1 MRSFTLIPLLAIG
14 GALAQSSTT
23 TTEDSFLSSIT
34 SSLASAATGLFD
46 DSTTSS
52 SSTTRSRTSL
62 FSGTNATTTSNPANP
77 TLSIYGLNNLANTY
91 AASVVQA
98 NVAATTYDVI
108 CSRGNFLCPSG
119 IAFQMTQAPTSLQLR
134 NTATT
139 LGVTIT
145 ESYSCKIEGT
155 TSASCIYSV
164 KGQGKGASTSTSLE
178 TTYSQSLLP
187 YATVVVTAGQ
197 EKLAAASTVPA
208 PEGSASGSQGA
219 GARGV
224 QTPGVAGVG
233 GLLMVAMGLVGVLAV
248 VL

>member
-1 MRSFTLIPLLAIG
+1 MRSFAFIPLVAI

-34 SSLASAATGLFD
+34 SSLASAATGFLDD

-52 SSTTRSRTSL
+52 SSSIRSRTSL

-91 AASVVQA
+91 AASVVGA
-98 NVAATTYDVI
+98 NMAATTYDVI

-119 IAFQMTQAPTSLQLR
+119 IAFQMTQAPTSLQLQ

-164 KGQGKGASTSTSLE
+164 KGQGRGTSTSTDIT
-178 TTYSQSLLP
+178 TTYSRSLLP

-208 PEGSASGSQGA
+208 PSGSASGSQGA

-224 QTPGVAGVG
+224 QTPGSAGVG
-233 GLLMVAMGLVGVLAV
+233 GALMVMTGLVGVLAV